1 MYQNFN
7 SLRGPIPL
15 KSYIKYCWFNVI
27 LNHFVII
34 ENHCLRNLT

>member
-7 SLRGPIPL
+7 SLWGTISL

-27 LNHFVII
+27 LKHFAII
-34 ENHCLRNLT
+34 EKHCLRNFT